1 MADVTIFHNPRC
13 TKSRQAMEVLDD
25 AGVEAEVVL
34 YLKEPPLR
42 ANLDR
47 IADKLED
54 PIEDLVRKDPK
65 FKALGLDKSDYTTRE
80 AVIDLLV
87 EHPYLMQRPLGEI
100 DDVVIVGRP
109 TERVTEM
116 VG

>member
-13 TKSRQAMEVLDD
+13 TKSRQAMEVLED

-34 YLKEPPLR
+34 YLKEPPTR
-42 ANLDR
+42 ADLER

-54 PIEDLVRKDPK
+54 PIGDLVRKDPK
-65 FKALGLDKSDYTTRE
+65 FKELGLDKSDYETRE
-80 AVIDLLV
+80 AVVDLLV
-87 EHPYLMQRPLGEI
+87 DHPYLMQRPLVEN
-100 DDVVIVGRP
+100 DDVVVIGRP
-109 TERVTEM
+109 TERVADL